1 MKITP
6 VLLGLSLVAAAGPL
20 AVAQDAAAPSSPSA
34 ILTIQR
40 EYVKP
45 YKTGMAHD
53 KTETAIA
60 AAFARAKFPGYYIGL
75 NSMSGRSR
83 GLYLTAYPS
92 YAEWEKEN
100 KILAKNAVLNADV
113 DRSEVADGEL
123 LEDVDSA
130 ALTYDAELSYHP
142 HADVSHARFFEITVY
157 HVRPGHTKEW
167 HEVSKMYR
175 DLMDQANPNA
185 HWAMYDAAYG
195 AEGGTFIAISSD
207 SAMAEIDQNNA
218 AFGKVMEAAGGAD
231 GWDKLDKLF
240 GEAVDTY
247 RSELFS
253 VNPKQ
258 SYVSDD
264 WIKSDADFWRPKPSK
279 AGSETA
285 SAKPAGKPATG
296 KPGAR

>member
-1 MKITP
+1 MKITS
-6 VLLGLSLVAAAGPL
+6 VLLGLSLAAA
-20 AVAQDAAAPSSPSA
+20 AASVVTAQDTPTPSMPA
-34 ILTIQR
+34 VLTIQR

-45 YKTGMAHD
+45 YKSGMAHD

-83 GLYLTAYPS
+83 GLYLTSYPS
-92 YAEWEKEN
+92 YAEWEKDN
-100 KILAKNAVLNADV
+100 KILAKNAALNADV
-113 DRSEVADGEL
+113 DRTEVADGDL
-123 LEDVDSA
+123 LEGLDSA
-130 ALTYDAELSYHP
+130 VFTYDSELSYHT
-142 HADVSHARFFEITVY
+142 HADVSHARYFELTVF
-157 HVRPGHTKEW
+157 HVRPGHSKEW

-175 DLMDQANPNA
+175 DLMDQANPGA
-185 HWAMYDAAYG
+185 HWATYDAAYG
-195 AEGGTFIAISSD
+195 VDGGTSISITSM
-207 SAMAEIDQNNA
+207 SSLAEIDQNNA
-218 AFGKVMEAAGGAD
+218 AFAKVMDAAGGPD
-231 GWDKLDKLF
+231 GWDKIDKLF

-264 WIKSDADFWRPKPSK
+264 WIKSDADFWRPKPAK

-285 SAKPAGKPATG
+285 AAKPAAKAG

>member
-6 VLLGLSLVAAAGPL
+6 VLLGLSLAAA
-20 AVAQDAAAPSSPSA
+20 AASVATAQDTPTPSMPA
-34 ILTIQR
+34 VLTIQR

-45 YKTGMAHD
+45 YKSGMAHD

-83 GLYLTAYPS
+83 GLYLTSYPS
-92 YAEWEKEN
+92 YAEWEKDN
-100 KILAKNAVLNADV
+100 KILAKNAALNADV
-113 DRSEVADGEL
+113 DRTEVADGDL
-123 LEDVDSA
+123 LEGLDSA
-130 ALTYDAELSYHP
+130 VFTYDSELSYHT
-142 HADVSHARFFEITVY
+142 HADVSHARYFELTVF
-157 HVRPGHTKEW
+157 HVRPGHSKEW

-175 DLMDQANPNA
+175 DLMDQANPGA
-185 HWAMYDAAYG
+185 HWATYDAAYG
-195 AEGGTFIAISSD
+195 VDGGTSISITSM
-207 SAMAEIDQNNA
+207 SSLAEIDQNNA
-218 AFGKVMEAAGGAD
+218 AFAKVMDAAGGPD
-231 GWDKLDKLF
+231 GWDKIDKLF

-264 WIKSDADFWRPKPSK
+264 WIKSDADFWRPKPAK

-285 SAKPAGKPATG
+285 AAKPAAKAG